1 MKAPFKP
8 VKDGDVL
15 SKLHELTHKD
25 SN

>member
-15 SKLHELTHKD
+15 AKLHELTHKD
-25 SN
+25 SY

>member
-15 SKLHELTHKD
+15 NQLHELTHVESD
-25 SN
+25 